1 MCSDVWVSG
10 SEKNEGGKKKTLRER
25 RVAALPILRG
35 GKKRPCF
42 DSFIY
47 LKHLTGRACR
57 HAHARGQCDMSDS
70 SREFPWMDGDELG
83 CPPLSSS
90 GMLTSVE
97 GTGRLWN
104 NSMSRGTW
112 LKDGEWVEMK
122 EMNVKMR
129 VLRDE
134 STGCRYLIATP
145 RRPLSLTPLSG
156 SLYLVISFV

>member
-1 MCSDVWVSG
+1 MSG
-10 SEKNEGGKKKTLRER
+10 SEKNEGGKKKTLQER

-97 GTGRLWN
+97 GTGRL
-104 NSMSRGTW
+104 
-112 LKDGEWVEMK
+112 
-122 EMNVKMR
+122 
-129 VLRDE
+129 
-134 STGCRYLIATP
+134 
-145 RRPLSLTPLSG
+145 
-156 SLYLVISFV
+156 